1 MSEGMPGTEELFRG
15 IRRAEFRVFRKLFP
29 VFRKYLKDRER
40 ARKDEDNVWSYERQR
55 NGERALDAFVAL
67 GPTFIKLGQVLS
79 ARPDLLPREY
89 LASFQKLQ
97 DEVPPAPFDQV
108 RDVLEKNVGKIGEVF
123 ENFNEEAISGAS
135 LGQVYRARYK
145 GREVAVKVNRPNI
158 ENILRRDLL
167 VINRLLR
174 LVKGRIENFLYISV
188 FNVINDF
195 NSRIYDEIDYRKEAE
210 NSRKIA
216 RNMKGKESVIVPGIV
231 EELSGKE
238 VLVLEYRK
246 GIKITNTEE
255 LVKAGVDL
263 KRLAF
268 RVDLLFMRM
277 LLRDDIFHAD
287 PHPGNI
293 SVTPEGEIILYD
305 FGMIGNLDRKTRFSL
320 LSLYDGL
327 VNTDPDAIMDA
338 LISMGALSP
347 AANRAIIRRSME
359 MAISS
364 FQGRNPEESEIT
376 ELFEIANN
384 VIFEFPFRL
393 PRSLVLYMRMSS
405 LLEGV
410 CQQLDP
416 DFKFVRV
423 LRELLYSEGLLD
435 ELYKQQLSEF
445 ARKAIVSLEKGL
457 DVLPLLKKKLEDDLV
472 AMPPKRDRKVPAAI
486 FLSSVF
492 LGSVFML
499 GPRPIIS
506 VIVMLADLAGFAY
519 LLLKKN

>member
-1 MSEGMPGTEELFRG
+1 MAEVNNLFKG
-15 IRRAEFRVFRKLFP
+15 IRRAEFRVFFRLFP
-29 VFRKYLKDRER
+29 VFRRYLKDREK
-40 ARKDEDNVWSYERQR
+40 AKKDDENVWSYEREK
-55 NGERALDAFVAL
+55 NGVKALNAFISL

-89 LASFQKLQ
+89 LSSFQKLQ
-97 DEVPPAPFDQV
+97 DEVPAAPFEE
-108 RDVLEKNVGKIGEVF
+108 VLPTLQRNLGNVDEVF
-123 ENFNEEAISGAS
+123 EGFNRQAISGAS
-135 LGQVYRARYK
+135 LGQVYYAKYR

-158 ENILRRDLL
+158 EYVLKKDLI
-167 VINRLLR
+167 VINRLLK
-174 LVKGRIENFLYISV
+174 LVRGRIENFLYISV
-188 FNVINDF
+188 YNVISDF

-216 RNMKGKESVIVPGIV
+216 RNLKGKEDVIIPEVI
-231 EELSGKE
+231 EEVSGKE

-246 GIKITNTEE
+246 GIKITDLEALKKTDI
-255 LVKAGVDL
+255 DL
-263 KRLAF
+263 KNLAF

-293 SVTPEGEIILYD
+293 SVTPDGAIILYD
-305 FGMIGNLDRKTRFSL
+305 FGMVGNLDKKTRFSL

-327 VNTDPDAIMDA
+327 VNTDPDAIMEA

-347 AANRAIIRRSME
+347 AANRAVMRRSME

-364 FQGRNPEESEIT
+364 FQGKNPEESEIS

-410 CQQLDP
+410 CMNLDP
-416 DFKFVRV
+416 EFKFVRV
-423 LRELLYSEGLLD
+423 LRKLLYSEGMLD
-435 ELYKQQLSEF
+435 ELYRQQLSEF
-445 ARKAIVSLEKGL
+445 ARKAIVSIEKGL
-457 DVLPLLKKKLEDDLV
+457 DVLPLLKKKLEDDLNR
-472 AMPPKRDRKVPAAI
+472 MPEKKDRKVPASI
-486 FLSSVF
+486 FLGSVF
-492 LGSVFML
+492 LGSVIML
-499 GPRPIIS
+499 PHRPFLS
-506 VIVMLADLAGFAY
+506 LVVMLVDLAGFAFV
-519 LLLKKN
+519 LLKRS